1 MFTSVTFQIKSSPVY
16 LLTPTES
23 QFQILVSL
31 NLSLGGQAVRDFL
44 STHFLSDNYLL
55 DRDVLVRM
63 VNLQIIVLDE
73 TKKIDRNVSCFF
85 CGTHSL
91 DHCFP
96 KDVFFFN
103 YYNIKSVF
111 TAPGGHTSWF
121 FFVTSLIQ
129 RIRTRSLR
137 TCTVHTVLI
146 EAHKSSCLVKIAFT
160 SQR

>member
-23 QFQILVSL
+23 QFQILESL
-31 NLSLGGQAVRDFL
+31 NPCFLESLLGGTSDFL

-85 CGTHSL
+85 SGTHSL

-96 KDVFFFN
+96 KDVFFQ
-103 YYNIKSVF
+103 
-111 TAPGGHTSWF
+111 
-121 FFVTSLIQ
+121 L
-129 RIRTRSLR
+129 L
-137 TCTVHTVLI
+137 
-146 EAHKSSCLVKIAFT
+146 
-160 SQR
+160 